1 MLIPRYLKVLGLV
14 GATAFALV
22 SLPGCDRHTNA
33 IKADAAMVAG
43 YGNRVETAGVEVVR
57 LADTIVPAIAKGDDK
72 AITNAVVGLKNIG
85 NDLETTGQKLQSTG
99 GRLTANAEHVKDKT
113 SLFAWILANLFVI
126 AAVVAGIVLF
136 WPVAGPALL
145 ALIPV
150 FGHAIAWLVGR
161 WSKAAF
167 LIPGSI
173 REKAKLDAE
182 ALNATPDNPAV
193 NASVT
198 ASRARSPLYDA
209 AFRISKK

>member
-1 MLIPRYLKVLGLV
+1 MLIPRILKVLGLV
-14 GATAFALV
+14 GATAYAVVAL
-22 SLPGCDRHTNA
+22 SGCDRHTSA

-43 YGNRVETAGVEVVR
+43 YGNRIESAGIEVGK
-57 LADTIVPAIAKGDDK
+57 LASQIVPAIEAGDDK
-72 AITNAVVGLKNIG
+72 AVSNAVVGLKNIG
-85 NDLETTGQKLQSTG
+85 NDLETTGKKLQSTG
-99 GRLTANAEHVKDKT
+99 GRLTAHAEHVKDKT
-113 SLFAWILANLFVI
+113 SLFAWIVANLFVI
-126 AAVVAGIVLF
+126 AGVVAAIVLF

-182 ALNATPDNPAV
+182 ALAATPDNPAV

-209 AFRISKK
+209 AYRIIKK